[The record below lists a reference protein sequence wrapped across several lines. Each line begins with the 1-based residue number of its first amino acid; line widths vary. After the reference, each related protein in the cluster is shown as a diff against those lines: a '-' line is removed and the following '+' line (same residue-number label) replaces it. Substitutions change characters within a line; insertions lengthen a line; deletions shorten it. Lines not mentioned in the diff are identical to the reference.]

1 MVAKTVIGEGW
12 MRTVRLKIS
21 VCPPSSFVFHFTS
34 SPLLC
39 CCQLVIVVICEAE
52 PKQCS
57 GPVLGESSSGA
68 AAPVTR
74 SLGPPPPPTTSHRQS
89 QQQQHSPQQS
99 SLRTQLSSGDAGPLP
114 GAEDADWRGYTDATV
129 GNSSDTVK
137 CCHSCC
143 SSAAPLHSV

>member
-1 MVAKTVIGEGW
+1 MDANRAIKDLCLSSLLFRISLHYVALHCYV
-12 MRTVRLKIS
+12 VVNLS
-21 VCPPSSFVFHFTS
+21 LSSAK
-34 SPLLC
+34 PN
-39 CCQLVIVVICEAE
+39 QNN
-52 PKQCS
+52 
-57 GPVLGESSSGA
+57 
-68 AAPVTR
+68 APVR
-74 SLGPPPPPTTSHRQS
+74 SWARAAVEQQPRLLGVSDHHSAPPPTTSHRQS

-114 GAEDADWRGYTDATV
+114 GAEHADWRGYTDATA